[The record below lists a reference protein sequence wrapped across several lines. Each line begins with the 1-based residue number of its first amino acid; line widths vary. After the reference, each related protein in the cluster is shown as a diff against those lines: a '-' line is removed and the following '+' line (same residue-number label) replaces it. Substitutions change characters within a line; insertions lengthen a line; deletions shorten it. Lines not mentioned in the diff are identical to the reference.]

1 MMINSL
7 AAFIQYLKTPS
18 LLSTPQIA
26 EKPRYGEAWAAKSR
40 SIVVRLDGGTPDLD
54 LPVQPLRLEVRCFA
68 EDAYHATEL
77 INEVISLSRTTARQP
92 VILGSDTALIYEF
105 WQESGPSLL
114 FDDDL
119 NMDFALM
126 FFGANISE

>member
-1 MMINSL
+1 MINSL
-7 AAFIQYLKTPS
+7 AAFIKFLKAS
-18 LLSTPQIA
+18 SLSTPQIA

-40 SIVVRLDGGTPDLD
+40 SIVVRLDGGEPDLD
-54 LPVQPLRLEVRCFA
+54 LPVQPIRLEVRCFA
-68 EDAYHATEL
+68 ENPYYATEL
-77 INEVISLSRTTARQP
+77 LNEVISLSRTTDREP
-92 VILGSDTALIYEF
+92 VVLGSDTALIYGF

-126 FFGANISE
+126 FFGAKISE

>member
-1 MMINSL
+1 MINSL

-18 LLSTPQIA
+18 LLSVTHIA
-26 EKPRYGEAWAAKSR
+26 EKTRYGEAWAAGSR

-68 EDAYHATEL
+68 ENPYYATEL
-77 INEVISLSRTTARQP
+77 MNELISLSRTTARQP
-92 VILGSDTALIYEF
+92 VILGRDTAVIYEF

-126 FFGANISE
+126 FFGAKISE

>member
-1 MMINSL
+1 MINPL

-18 LLSTPQIA
+18 LLSVTQIA

-40 SIVVRLDGGTPDLD
+40 SMVVRPDGGMPDLD

-68 EDAYHATEL
+68 ESPYHAMEL
-77 INEVISLSRTTARQP
+77 LNEMISLSRTTARQP
-92 VILGSDTALIYEF
+92 VILGSDTAVLYEF

-126 FFGANISE
+126 FFGAKISE